1 MLNQPSLLE
10 PASRKRSIGK
20 PNARYPCWWDPCF
33 LLDPLI
39 MSFSMNCVK
48 FLMQCPF
55 WVSCNHTHFKY
66 YIFQLSWNIYFIVS
80 SIYCILEFRTTKS
93 CQPANM
99 HFYSRMNDDCK
110 PWIGFCSL
118 SLSSERRSL
127 FLKTCHVP
135 QVCVLVNT
143 DAKERLE

>member
-55 WVSCNHTHFKY
+55 WVSCNHIHT
-66 YIFQLSWNIYFIVS
+66 LSIIDS
-80 SIYCILEFRTTKS
+80 SCHETFTSLSALSILEFWSTKY
-93 CQPANM
+93 CQPANK

-118 SLSSERRSL
+118 SLSSERKSL

-143 DAKERLE
+143 HAKERLE